1 MQLYATFFST
11 SYLWVQK
18 SIKVLWFLF
27 LRAKWD
33 NTFWSLPFFF
43 IKHLVISE
51 ILNIRFKTLSLCPFL
66 PLYHLLCGTT
76 QGGCW
81 FRNNPSVTPTV
92 LSTATLKLNT
102 SLIEC
107 DTNREYVQVT
117 ISQPLS
123 NRINYRCTW
132 RNVYNDSS
140 NKESASVVLK
150 SHSQY
155 YLYLPILFL

>member
-1 MQLYATFFST
+1 MERFWFPFPSAKQNNLFWRLYFFDK
-11 SYLWVQK
+11 LLR
-18 SIKVLWFLF
+18 VLEILSFF
-27 LRAKWD
+27 
-33 NTFWSLPFFF
+33 TLPF
-43 IKHLVISE
+43 L
-51 ILNIRFKTLSLCPFL
+51 T
-66 PLYHLLCGTT
+66 LYHLLCGTT

-81 FRNNPSVTPTV
+81 FRNDPLVTPTV

-107 DTNREYVQVT
+107 DTNRRYVQVT
-117 ISQPLS
+117 TSQPLS

-132 RNVYNDSS
+132 TDVYNDSS

-155 YLYLPILFL
+155 YLLHLCCYWVEIFVYYII